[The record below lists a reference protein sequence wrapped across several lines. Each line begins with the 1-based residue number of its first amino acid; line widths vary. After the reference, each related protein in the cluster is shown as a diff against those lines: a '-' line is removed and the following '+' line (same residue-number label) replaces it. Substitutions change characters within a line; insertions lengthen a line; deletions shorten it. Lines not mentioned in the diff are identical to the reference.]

1 MAPLINQH
9 GLVLSDPWRF
19 IEADE
24 VGAACNVVTQHVIL
38 PMRLWLVHG
47 QRLRERG
54 YSVGVWLGPADEPEE
69 LPPALETLPVIA
81 VQFPTFTH
89 GRGYSQGRIL
99 RERMGYNGDLRAVGD
114 ILRDQMYLL
123 HKCGFSSFVLRAD
136 QSPEEAVAALKD
148 FSWVPLVGRQRLNKP
163 GTII

>member
-81 VQFPTFTH
+81 VQFSTFTD

-99 RERMGYNGDLRAVGD
+99 RERMGYRGDLRAIGD

-123 HKCGFSSFVLRAD
+123 HKCGFSSFALRAD

-148 FSWVPLVGRQRLNKP
+148 FSWVPLVGR
-163 GTII
+163 

>member
-19 IEADE
+19 IDADE
-24 VGAACNVVTQHVIL
+24 VGEACNVVTQYVIL
-38 PMRLWLVHG
+38 PMPLWLTHG

-69 LPPALETLPVIA
+69 LTPALETLPVIA
-81 VQFPTFTH
+81 VQFPTFTD

-99 RERMGYNGDLRAVGD
+99 RERMGYSGDLRAIGD

-123 HKCGFSSFVLRAD
+123 HKCGFSSFVLRED
-136 QSPEEAVAALKD
+136 QSPEEALAALKD
-148 FSWVPLVGRQRLNKP
+148 FSWVPLVGR
-163 GTII
+163 